1 MISLGKPASNDLSLR
16 KLTPVPFIIENK
28 TKKKK
33 KLKEAKCPQ
42 IGQTITCKII

>member
-1 MISLGKPASNDLSLR
+1 MISLGKPASNALSLR

-28 TKKKK
+28 TKKK